1 MTRTARGLAFIDR
14 DQVFAEDETDHAV
27 PERIREF
34 DYEASVEN
42 IKRYNEMHGMANEIG
57 RLIVL
62 YEEVCEGEK

>member
-1 MTRTARGLAFIDR
+1 MSLG
-14 DQVFAEDETDHAV
+14 FAVSSDDIHTV